1 MKMPLWKRDKDED
14 ESDDDS
20 DDDNDVVQGPS
31 TDENGVPY
39 NYLAIIDA
47 GSSGSRVHIF
57 NWLSSRESSAAVKR
71 DDKNDKN
78 RSKQKGAK
86 GGAELH
92 LLKMLEVKQ
101 DPSWYKKEDGG
112 LDAYVA
118 DPKKVG
124 KKHLKKLL
132 KHAAKAIPKDQIGRT
147 PIYVH
152 ATGGMRNLG
161 KQDQLS
167 IIDNVCSYISKK
179 TDFWLPDCRTHVR
192 VIEGGEEGLYGW
204 IAANYLIGSLDDPS
218 NHDHGKDHSTYGIL
232 DMGGASMEVAFEPV
246 KGSGE
251 GGSASDD
258 TSYTLHL
265 EGNYDIHT
273 QSFQGYGVKMA
284 HVAYLQALASQ
295 SAQEGDKDVK
305 IDDPCAPKGYRRDL
319 KLADGTKIETTG
331 SGLVEQCEKFLKV
344 LAKDQCRTA
353 SKSRDMDGQ
362 EPPRGCLLDNSP
374 LNNLD
379 IHHFIG
385 VSKYHDIITSPALGL
400 DDGSKYDHEKF
411 KMAVNDFCDDDWDDI
426 VEEHSD
432 VVSEKHLSNLCFRG
446 KWLDAVLEE
455 GFGFVGQSE
464 KEGEKEG
471 EGEEGEEGEEK
482 EAEKPE
488 EEEPKPKKRP
498 SRPPSAIVG
507 FVKGSGK
514 KPDAKK
520 GDEKVDEKK
529 GEKEDDEEE
538 DEEED
543 EEKEEKKDDK
553 EKEDE
558 EKDDDEDDDEDSSR
572 MTKSQASVSHN
583 DKMVYNS
590 LDKINNHVRNTL
602 LGRDTTTYLDPFQS
616 ADLIQGRQ
624 YSWPLGRAVLYASA
638 ENQEMNIVGYEYNHE
653 TVPGKV
659 EINGAE
665 QNVEWKRPQYKR
677 GEVPAS
683 KADGDDKDSDWHDI
697 IEDHGGDRVWG
708 SVAFLFI
715 LVIAVYLLLGK
726 TRRQQIFQSVSS
738 RIWKRRGGGPAR
750 GGARQPYRPIQEDI
764 ELGDVET
771 EFEVH
776 SDDERLRE

>member
-1 MKMPLWKRDKDED
+1 MSLEKLWKRD
-14 ESDDDS
+14 SDDD
-20 DDDNDVVQGPS
+20 DDDDKVVKGPS

-39 NYLAIIDA
+39 NYLTIIDA
-47 GSSGSRVHIF
+47 GSSGSRIHIF
-57 NWLSSRESSAAVKR
+57 NWLSSRASSEER

-101 DPSWYKKEDGG
+101 DPSWYKKVDGG
-112 LDAYVA
+112 IDSYVK

-132 KHAAKAIPKDQIGRT
+132 KHAAKAIPDDQIGRT

-152 ATGGMRNLG
+152 ATGGMRGLS

-167 IIDNVCSYISKK
+167 IIDNVCGYISEKSN
-179 TDFWLPDCRTHVR
+179 FWLPDCKTHVR

-204 IAANYLIGSLDDPS
+204 IAANYLVGALDDPG

-251 GGSASDD
+251 GGAATDD
-258 TSYTLHL
+258 TAYSLHL

-319 KLADGTKIETTG
+319 QLADGTKIETTG

-353 SKSRDMDGQ
+353 EKTRDMDGE

-374 LNNLD
+374 LDNLD

-400 DDGSKYDHEKF
+400 DDGSKYDHDKF
-411 KMAVNDFCDDDWDDI
+411 KHAVNEFCEDDWDDI
-426 VEEHSD
+426 VEEHHD
-432 VVSEKHLSNLCFRG
+432 VSEKHLSNLCFRG

-455 GFGFVGQSE
+455 GFGFVGSAE
-464 KEGEKEG
+464 K
-471 EGEEGEEGEEK
+471 GEEDKQDQEEDVKEEK
-482 EAEKPE
+482 PVE
-488 EEEPKPKKRP
+488 ETPVKPKKRP

-507 FVKGSGK
+507 FVKGSGNK
-514 KPDAKK
+514 KPENDKK
-520 GDEKVDEKK
+520 IDDKK
-529 GEKEDDEEE
+529 ADDNDDDGEEQEEQEEE
-538 DEEED
+538 QEEE
-543 EEKEEKKDDK
+543 EEAETKL
-553 EKEDE
+553 
-558 EKDDDEDDDEDSSR
+558 SS
-572 MTKSQASVSHN
+572 KSQASVSHN

-590 LDKINNHVRNTL
+590 LDNINNLIVRDTL

-677 GEVPAS
+677 GETPTDNKS
-683 KADGDDKDSDWHDI
+683 DGEKDSSDWHEI

-708 SVAFLFI
+708 SVAFLLI

-726 TRRQQIFQSVSS
+726 TRRQLIFQSVSS
-738 RIWKRRGGGPAR
+738 RIWKRRAGGPAR
-750 GGARQPYRPIQEDI
+750 GGARQPYRPIDEDI

-776 SDDERLRE
+776 SDDERLRD

>member
-1 MKMPLWKRDKDED
+1 MRVEQLWKRD
-14 ESDDDS
+14 SDDDS
-20 DDDNDVVQGPS
+20 DDDDNTVVQGPS
-31 TDENGVPY
+31 TDDNGVPY
-39 NYLAIIDA
+39 NYLTIIDA

-57 NWLSSRESSAAVKR
+57 NWLSSREASSGAEKR
-71 DDKNDKN
+71 QDTNDKN

-101 DPSWYKKEDGG
+101 DPSWYKKIDGG
-112 LDAYVA
+112 MDSYVK
-118 DPKKVG
+118 DPTKVG

-132 KHAAKAIPKDQIGRT
+132 KHAAKAIPDDQIART

-161 KQDQLS
+161 KQDQLA
-167 IIDNVCSYISKK
+167 IIDNVCGYISDKSN
-179 TDFWLPDCRTHVR
+179 FWLPDCRTHVR

-204 IAANYLIGSLDDPS
+204 IAANYLIGALDDPS

-251 GGSASDD
+251 GGAATDD

-284 HVAYLQALASQ
+284 HLAYLQALASQ

-353 SKSRDMDGQ
+353 TARSRDLDGE

-374 LNNLD
+374 LDNLD

-400 DDGSKYDHEKF
+400 DDGSKYDHDKF
-411 KMAVNDFCDDDWDDI
+411 KHAVNDFCEDDWDDI
-426 VEEHSD
+426 VEEHHD
-432 VVSEKHLSNLCFRG
+432 VSEKHLSNLCFRG

-455 GFGFVGQSE
+455 GFGFVGSSE
-464 KEGEKEG
+464 KNEDEDEDEDEGNGGQEDVKEDAK
-471 EGEEGEEGEEK
+471 EVEEAPK
-482 EAEKPE
+482 KP
-488 EEEPKPKKRP
+488 KRP

-507 FVKGSGK
+507 FVKGSGNK
-514 KPDAKK
+514 KPED
-520 GDEKVDEKK
+520 
-529 GEKEDDEEE
+529 KEDDKAVDGKKEEEE
-538 DEEED
+538 D
-543 EEKEEKKDDK
+543 KDAEGK
-553 EKEDE
+553 TKL
-558 EKDDDEDDDEDSSR
+558 SS
-572 MTKSQASVSHN
+572 MSQASVSHN

-590 LDKINNHVRNTL
+590 LDKINNVMVRDTL
-602 LGRDTTTYLDPFQS
+602 LGRDTTYLDPFQS

-677 GEVPAS
+677 GEVPTDN
-683 KADGDDKDSDWHDI
+683 KTGDKEGSSDWHEI

-708 SVAFLFI
+708 SVAFLLI

-726 TRRQQIFQSVSS
+726 TRRQLIFQSVSS

-750 GGARQPYRPIQEDI
+750 GGARQPYRPIDEDI

-776 SDDERLRE
+776 SDDERL